1 MYFLSALL
9 FALSANIDSFIIGL
23 SCGIRRSRISIP
35 QILFIS
41 LITLCGTIAALAAGR
56 KLLFLFPL
64 PYAEYTGKFIL
75 LMFGLYYAAKF
86 LFMNLFHPIPK
97 YDDMTASCRLS
108 FADTK
113 TSRPCRTLSW
123 KNACIFG
130 FSLSANNLG
139 IGLGASI
146 SGLRLIPSSLVSF
159 AACILFL
166 LLGNHTGRCFSFR
179 KSERYADLFCGTL
192 LILLSFFC

>member
-1 MYFLSALL
+1 MYFLSAFL

-23 SCGIRRSRISIP
+23 SCGIRKSKISVP

-41 LITLCGTIAALAAGR
+41 LITLCGTIAALAAGG
-56 KLLFLFPL
+56 KLLSLFPF
-64 PYAEYTGKFIL
+64 PYAEYAGKFIL

-86 LFMNLFHPIPK
+86 IFMNIFHPIPK
-97 YDDMTASCRLS
+97 YDEAAASCCLS
-108 FADTK
+108 SSETY
-113 TSRPCRTLSW
+113 TPLSCRTLSW
-123 KNACIFG
+123 KSACIFG

-146 SGLRLIPSSLVSF
+146 SGLRLIPSSLISF

-166 LLGNHTGRCFSFR
+166 LLGNHAGRCFSFQ
-179 KSERYADLFCGTL
+179 KSERYADLFCGML
-192 LILLSFFC
+192 LILLGFFC